1 MTRMIASAHAWSRL
15 GIFFLFQYH
24 TTTPPSTTV
33 ARLICVLSRR
43 PFGDI
48 SAVQPQTQKYSRR
61 RRMRRVLESAWRL
74 GIFLQPESIW
84 QFFVFVVICDFP

>member
-61 RRMRRVLESAWRL
+61 RRMRRVLDGVGLATWHFFAAGVYSAIL
-74 GIFLQPESIW
+74 C
-84 QFFVFVVICDFP
+84 VCCDL